1 MEAGTLSAY
10 LKQIAFTGQEAHAYI
25 LEGEKEVVFEV
36 AEKFARELITSPADL
51 LIPEHE
57 KPNLFSVEDVR
68 ETINK
73 TVHIRPYG
81 SGKKVYIVKD
91 AEKMNVQAQN
101 ALLKTIEE
109 PPEYVVILLL
119 TDNAESFLETIR
131 SRCVRFNVYSDK
143 HEYTEEEK
151 EAIALVR
158 ALFENGPAPEAE
170 KIRDT
175 AEALGKYKGQLE
187 TCLEHIRLWLRDALV
202 FKAGAT
208 EERMILKEDRS
219 ISRIFARERSFE
231 GINRIME
238 SLDEGKNYLK
248 ANVTPELTMEMIFFK
263 IQEET

>member
-1 MEAGTLSAY
+1 MEAETLSVY

-25 LEGEKEVVFEV
+25 LEGEKNVIFET
-36 AEKFARELITSPADL
+36 AERFARELISSPADL

-81 SGKKVYIVKD
+81 NKKKVYIIKD

-109 PPEYVVILLL
+109 PPDYVVILLL
-119 TDNAESFLETIR
+119 TDNAEGFLETIR
-131 SRCVRFNVYSDK
+131 SRCVRFNVYTEK
-143 HEYTEEEK
+143 RVYTEEEK

-158 ALFENGPAPEAE
+158 SLFENGPVPGAE

-175 AEALGKYKGQLE
+175 AEAAAKYKNELE
-187 TCLEHIRLWLRDALV
+187 TCLEYIRLWLRDALV
-202 FKAGAT
+202 YKAGAT
-208 EERMILKEDRS
+208 EDKMILKEDRT

-238 SLDEGKNYLK
+238 TLDEGKAYLK
-248 ANVTPELTMEMIFFK
+248 ANVTPEMTMEMVFFK